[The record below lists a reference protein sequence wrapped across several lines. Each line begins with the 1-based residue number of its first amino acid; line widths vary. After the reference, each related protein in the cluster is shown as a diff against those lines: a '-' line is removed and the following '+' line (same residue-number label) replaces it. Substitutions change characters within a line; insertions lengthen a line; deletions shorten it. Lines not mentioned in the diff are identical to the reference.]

1 MFSSSKL
8 TTFTRTFPNILPN
21 LSAKMPRGQIVHQ
34 NEHVE
39 NFSMF
44 QDDMSE
50 WEAGSDSN
58 LTYNTGHK
66 GWCLSY

>member
-1 MFSSSKL
+1 
-8 TTFTRTFPNILPN
+8 
-21 LSAKMPRGQIVHQ
+21 MPRGQIVHQ
-34 NEHVE
+34 IEHVE

-50 WEAGSDSN
+50 WEMGSDSN